1 MPNDASDQDIR
12 RSLAR
17 AFDRAW
23 DSYYRSGRLT
33 VSQDVARTELAR
45 RLVQLSKEGVRDE
58 GSLAKAGLSHLRQ
71 LPLKGGKTEPS

>member
-1 MPNDASDQDIR
+1 MANDDQDIR
-12 RSLAR
+12 RSLAK

-23 DSYYRSGRLT
+23 SGYYRSGRLT

-58 GSLAKAGLSHLRQ
+58 GILAEAGLTHLRQ
-71 LPLKGGKTEPS
+71 LTHKGGKIGP

>member
-1 MPNDASDQDIR
+1 MPNDDQDIR

-23 DSYYRSGRLT
+23 DGYYRSGRLT

-45 RLVQLSKEGVRDE
+45 RLVQLSNEGVRDE
-58 GSLAKAGLSHLRQ
+58 GNLAKAGLGHLRQ
-71 LPLKGGKTEPS
+71 LTLKGGKTEP